1 MSALEGIEKLGD
13 VVTEDWRRAGFLCRR
28 FFSLYRCASL
38 SRSSFA
44 RRCFDLGRARE
55 ARGSKKLRRA
65 RVDLLN
71 FLNGGGKKGARERE
85 RESASK
91 REKSKAK
98 RQRCHFFFLFLSFR
112 SFSMT
117 SAEAMAVD
125 AASPPAQKG
134 SSSSRF
140 RLQPVAELVGHD
152 GRCWG
157 IDWSPEG
164 E

>member
-1 MSALEGIEKLGD
+1 
-13 VVTEDWRRAGFLCRR
+13 
-28 FFSLYRCASL
+28 
-38 SRSSFA
+38 
-44 RRCFDLGRARE
+44 
-55 ARGSKKLRRA
+55 
-65 RVDLLN
+65 VDLLN

-98 RQRCHFFFLFLSFR
+98 RQRCSGARHFFFLFLSFR

>member
-1 MSALEGIEKLGD
+1 M
-13 VVTEDWRRAGFLCRR
+13 
-28 FFSLYRCASL
+28 
-38 SRSSFA
+38 
-44 RRCFDLGRARE
+44 
-55 ARGSKKLRRA
+55 
-65 RVDLLN
+65 DLLN
-71 FLNGGGKKGARERE
+71 FLKWGRKKGSERERE
-85 RESASK
+85 RESALK

-98 RQRCHFFFLFLSFR
+98 RQRMQRSSPFFLPLSFI
-112 SFSMT
+112 SVSMT

>member
-1 MSALEGIEKLGD
+1 
-13 VVTEDWRRAGFLCRR
+13 
-28 FFSLYRCASL
+28 
-38 SRSSFA
+38 
-44 RRCFDLGRARE
+44 
-55 ARGSKKLRRA
+55 
-65 RVDLLN
+65 VDLLN